1 MQCDVANQLTVNRSR
16 NHLRWIRIGIL
27 ASFVLCCQAA
37 AILLGRQYYDKG
49 GNSKWLSTLAQFGGF
64 PILLLSYCINPPRR
78 KCKNTEIVFV
88 HTKRLFFFI
97 LVSGYSTSILNA
109 PSVYVSVGILL
120 AANGFLYSVGLLYL
134 PVSTFSLIT
143 ASQLA
148 FNSLFSYFLNKQKF
162 TPYIV
167 NCLVLLTISSTLLVF
182 QNDSEN
188 STGVSKRKYAIGFIL
203 EAFTAILDMVL
214 YPYFA
219 ASCAILVG
227 LFVSREWVNLK
238 REMEEYKLGKL
249 YAIGSTGLIFE
260 TSSLF
265 SNAIGIA
272 GLPIVPV
279 LAVVFFH
286 DKMHGLKVIAMVL
299 AIWGFLSY

>member
-1 MQCDVANQLTVNRSR
+1 MGEVEEVQLQVMDKSSFFGGDKEATLPMQCDGANQLTVNRSR

-49 GNSKWLSTLAQFGGF
+49 GNSECLSTLAQFGGF

-78 KCKNTEIVFV
+78 KW
-88 HTKRLFFFI
+88 
-97 LVSGYSTSILNA
+97 Y
-109 PSVYVSVGILL
+109 
-120 AANGFLYSVGLLYL
+120 GLLL
-134 PVSTFSLIT
+134 SLT
-143 ASQLA
+143 QLA
-148 FNSLFSYFLNKQKF
+148 F
-162 TPYIV
+162 TRV
-167 NCLVLLTISSTLLVF
+167 V
-182 QNDSEN
+182 
-188 STGVSKRKYAIGFIL
+188 KR
-203 EAFTAILDMVL
+203 EALTAILDM
-214 YPYFA
+214 
-219 ASCAILVG
+219 
-227 LFVSREWVNLK
+227 
-238 REMEEYKLGKL
+238 L

-265 SNAIGIA
+265 SNAVGIA

-299 AIWGFLSY
+299 AIWGFLSYVCLPALSGRPQLQE

>member
-88 HTKRLFFFI
+88 HTKRPSFFI
-97 LVSGYSTSILNA
+97 LVSF
-109 PSVYVSVGILL
+109 YVSLGILL

-167 NCLVLLTISSTLLVF
+167 DSLVLLTISSTLFVF

-188 STGVSKRKYAIGFIL
+188 TTGVSKRN
-203 EAFTAILDMVL
+203 
-214 YPYFA
+214 
-219 ASCAILVG
+219 CAILVG
-227 LFVSREWVNLK
+227 LFVSRERVNLK
-238 REMEEYKLGKL
+238 REMEEYKLGKFSYIMTLVWTAICWQL

-265 SNAIGIA
+265 SNAVGIA

-286 DKMHGLKVIAMVL
+286 DKMHGLKLIAMVL
-299 AIWGFLSY
+299 AIWGFLSI

>member
-1 MQCDVANQLTVNRSR
+1 MGEVEEVQLQVMDKSSFFGGDKEATLPMQCDVANQLTVNRSR
-16 NHLRWIRIGIL
+16 NHLRWIWIGIL

-37 AILLGRQYYDKG
+37 AILLGRQYYDK
-49 GNSKWLSTLAQFGGF
+49 
-64 PILLLSYCINPPRR
+64 
-78 KCKNTEIVFV
+78 
-88 HTKRLFFFI
+88 
-97 LVSGYSTSILNA
+97 
-109 PSVYVSVGILL
+109 
-120 AANGFLYSVGLLYL
+120 
-134 PVSTFSLIT
+134 VSTFSLIT

-167 NCLVLLTISSTLLVF
+167 DSLVLLTISSTLFVF

-188 STGVSKRKYAIGFIL
+188 TTGVSKRKYAIGFIL
-203 EAFTAILDMVL
+203 LVHQQAI
-214 YPYFA
+214 
-219 ASCAILVG
+219 C
-227 LFVSREWVNLK
+227 WQ
-238 REMEEYKLGKL
+238 L

-265 SNAIGIA
+265 SNAVGIA

-286 DKMHGLKVIAMVL
+286 DKMHGLKLIAMVL
-299 AIWGFLSY
+299 AIWGFLSFVCLPALSGRPQLQE

>member
-1 MQCDVANQLTVNRSR
+1 MHHLFCVA
-16 NHLRWIRIGIL
+16 
-27 ASFVLCCQAA
+27 CPA

-64 PILLLSYCINPPRR
+64 PILLLSHCINPPRR
-78 KCKNTEIVFV
+78 KGKNTEIVSVPTESPSFFV
-88 HTKRLFFFI
+88 L
-97 LVSGYSTSILNA
+97 A
-109 PSVYVSVGILL
+109 SVYVSLGILL

-162 TPYIV
+162 TPYII
-167 NCLVLLTISSTLLVF
+167 NSLVLLTISSTLLVF

-188 STGVSKRKYAIGFIL
+188 TIGVSKRKYAIGFICTVVASAGYGL
-203 EAFTAILDMVL
+203 VLSLTQHAFTRVVKRETFTAILDMVM

-227 LFVSREWVNLK
+227 DYL
-238 REMEEYKLGKL
+238 
-249 YAIGSTGLIFE
+249 
-260 TSSLF
+260 
-265 SNAIGIA
+265 
-272 GLPIVPV
+272 
-279 LAVVFFH
+279 LAES
-286 DKMHGLKVIAMVL
+286 G
-299 AIWGFLSY
+299 

>member
-1 MQCDVANQLTVNRSR
+1 MLS
-16 NHLRWIRIGIL
+16 LR
-27 ASFVLCCQAA
+27 
-37 AILLGRQYYDKG
+37 
-49 GNSKWLSTLAQFGGF
+49 
-64 PILLLSYCINPPRR
+64 
-78 KCKNTEIVFV
+78 
-88 HTKRLFFFI
+88 
-97 LVSGYSTSILNA
+97 
-109 PSVYVSVGILL
+109 
-120 AANGFLYSVGLLYL
+120 
-134 PVSTFSLIT
+134 
-143 ASQLA
+143 QLA
-148 FNSLFSYFLNKQKF
+148 FTRF
-162 TPYIV
+162 V
-167 NCLVLLTISSTLLVF
+167 
-182 QNDSEN
+182 
-188 STGVSKRKYAIGFIL
+188 KR

-238 REMEEYKLGKL
+238 REMEEYKLGKVSYIMTLVWTAICWQL

-286 DKMHGLKVIAMVL
+286 DKMHGVKLIAMVL
-299 AIWGFLSY
+299 AIWGFL

>member
-1 MQCDVANQLTVNRSR
+1 MQCDVANQLTLNRSR

-78 KCKNTEIVFV
+78 KCKNTEI
-88 HTKRLFFFI
+88 FFFFH
-97 LVSGYSTSILNA
+97 SYSTSILNA

-203 EAFTAILDMVL
+203 LVHQQGMDCCFPLRNSPSHGLAI
-214 YPYFA
+214 
-219 ASCAILVG
+219 C
-227 LFVSREWVNLK
+227 WQ
-238 REMEEYKLGKL
+238 L

-265 SNAIGIA
+265 SNAVGIA

-299 AIWGFLSY
+299 AIWGFLSYVYQHYLDDRNSKSDNVQTNL